1 MEIECLGR
9 IVDGRKSKDISPLDK
24 GSAVKCNS
32 IMIDSIMIDV
42 YLVKFKSQDFNEY
55 FQLVG
60 DARVMEMITERAIPI
75 EEAQVDFEQLID
87 NNKLNEN
94 FGNFKILTLS
104 SNEFVGLAK
113 LALHEEDQVEAELGY
128 MILPYYWGK
137 GIASQVARQLIEH
150 AKQQQSLEKL
160 VAIIDPKNIPSR
172 KILINNGFVSKE
184 FKDFDGL
191 PGEILDLDLSYID
204 I

>member
-1 MEIECLGR
+1 
-9 IVDGRKSKDISPLDK
+9 
-24 GSAVKCNS
+24 
-32 IMIDSIMIDV
+32 MIDSIMIDV
-42 YLVKFKSQDFNEY
+42 YLVKFKSQDFDEY

-94 FGNFKILTLS
+94 FGNFKILILS

-172 KILINNGFVSKE
+172 KILINHGFVSKE
-184 FKDFDGL
+184 FRDFDGL
-191 PGEILDLDLSYID
+191 PGEILELDLK
-204 I
+204 